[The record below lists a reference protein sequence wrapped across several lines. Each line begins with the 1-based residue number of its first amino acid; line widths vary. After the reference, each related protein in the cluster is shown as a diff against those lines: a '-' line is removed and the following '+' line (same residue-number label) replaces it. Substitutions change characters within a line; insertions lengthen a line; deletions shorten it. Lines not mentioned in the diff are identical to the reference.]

1 MKNVKYVGRRIRNV
15 LDFLNEFPLTE
26 DVRYFE
32 RLGGNRLKVVTN
44 KDVYEYEVEDMKKFV
59 ESVND
64 TDYSIF

>member
-1 MKNVKYVGRRIRNV
+1 MKNVKYVGHRIHNV
-15 LDFLNEFPLTE
+15 RDFLNEFPLTE

-59 ESVND
+59 ESVGE
-64 TDYSIF
+64 TEYSIF